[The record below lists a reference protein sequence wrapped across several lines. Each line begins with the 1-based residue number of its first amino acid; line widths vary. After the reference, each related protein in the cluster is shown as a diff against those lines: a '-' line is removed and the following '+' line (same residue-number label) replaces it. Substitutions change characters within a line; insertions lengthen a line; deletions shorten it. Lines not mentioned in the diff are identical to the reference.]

1 MTIKQ
6 MEYILELSRTRNFNK
21 AAVNLFITQPALT
34 YQIRRAEEEIGFA
47 LFVRTGRGA
56 SLTMAGEQFVDAV
69 SNILEVYSDAVERGR
84 RISPEFNDV
93 IRVGVPER
101 VAVPEFDRCRRT
113 FAAEHTNT
121 PVILQYY
128 QAERQNAI
136 DETIEESDLI
146 IVHRERGS
154 RYRRGWKEFV
164 SLDGYLGAALMS
176 DTQDI
181 VVRDDDNTIWVPYS
195 SEPVRLS
202 FQQRTDEKRQVIHD
216 FISFFVQNTQKI

>member
-56 SLTMAGEQFVDAV
+56 SLTMAGEQFVDAI
-69 SNILEVYSDAVERGR
+69 SHILEVYTKAVDDGR
-84 RISPEFNDV
+84 RISPEYVDV
-93 IRVGVPER
+93 IRIGVPER
-101 VAVPEFDRCRRT
+101 VAVPAFDRGRRA
-113 FAAEHTNT
+113 FVSEYPDT

-128 QAERQNAI
+128 QAERQSA
-136 DETIEESDLI
+136 IEEILEEVDLV
-146 IVHRERGS
+146 IVYRERGS
-154 RYRRGWKEFV
+154 RYRRGWKEFAD
-164 SLDGYLGAALMS
+164 LEGYLGATLMS

-181 VVRDDDNTIWVPYS
+181 VVRDDDNTIWIPYS

-202 FQQRTDEKRQVIHD
+202 FQQRTDQKRQIIQD
-216 FISFFVQNTQKI
+216 FTTFFVQD